1 MKGYVAVQKKL
12 LTLRYAIWKTDTKYD
27 PNYSSA
33 RAAPQQCQ
41 RTKKYG
47 QKNSPDQRD
56 YAGYSCLKQL
66 FRLSPKNIKKILF
79 QNLYF
84 KTVPAV
90 RKGKTTQPYQ

>member
-1 MKGYVAVQKKL
+1 MSKRGGPAKL
-12 LTLRYAIWKTDTKYD
+12 F
-27 PNYSSA
+27 
-33 RAAPQQCQ
+33 QQCQ
-41 RTKKYG
+41 RTPKYR

-84 KTVPAV
+84 KTVPAMDLLLIEFGGDFAIMQRNGRNV
-90 RKGKTTQPYQ
+90 HRIVLEGTRATTQH